1 MFCQFIVQRKL
12 DSRPISEVYSLCY
25 SSASACSEASLPSS
39 LETAG
44 KQVTVDRQHQYVRTR
59 CYSTRQG
66 FCICTGECQSIEH
79 YNLSNTS
86 RCNQV
91 PRDSHE
97 ALIKLLSPHIL
108 YVTISLVNLSFYSDA
123 YPYIFFFLAP
133 ESHHGGLQSIFSPLP
148 KEITVFCSFNQVW
161 MCPNAVEINFVPFS
175 KVYSNR
181 SQSST

>member
-12 DSRPISEVYSLCY
+12 DSRPISEVYSLSY

-44 KQVTVDRQHQYVRTR
+44 KQVTVHLQHQYVRTR

-66 FCICTGECQSIEH
+66 FCICTGECQSVEH
-79 YNLSNTS
+79 YHLSNTS
-86 RCNQV
+86 RGNQV

-97 ALIKLLSPHIL
+97 ALIKLLPPHIL
-108 YVTISLVNLSFYSDA
+108 YVTISLVNLT
-123 YPYIFFFLAP
+123 YIFFFLAP
-133 ESHHGGLQSIFSPLP
+133 ESHHGGLQSIFSPLS
-148 KEITVFCSFNQVW
+148 KEITVFCSFIQVW
-161 MCPNAVEINFVPFS
+161 TCPNAVEINFVPFS
-175 KVYSNR
+175 KVDSNC